1 MEGESQE
8 NPKPK
13 MDKNIIYQ
21 NSEVFSLF
29 IFLT

>member
-13 MDKNIIYQ
+13 MDENIIYQ
-21 NSEVFSLF
+21 KSEVYSLF
-29 IFLT
+29 IF